1 MPITDAN
8 VPQMLPQ
15 GSVTEGLSF
24 VGSTNHPDPR
34 MVCRELFILR
44 PPPQAVPRLMTWKS
58 TSSCRQFAES
68 RGSPDPGIFPAEEL
82 LTDPACSDDICII
95 SQNCVIK
102 SRVNRWAHL
111 FGPNRCKT
119 WILCVLTIMD
129 IYIYQEIFFH

>member
-44 PPPQAVPRLMTWKS
+44 PPP
-58 TSSCRQFAES
+58 SCAQVNDLEKHV
-68 RGSPDPGIFPAEEL
+68 IMQ
-82 LTDPACSDDICII
+82 TICGK
-95 SQNCVIK
+95 Q
-102 SRVNRWAHL
+102 RE
-111 FGPNRCKT
+111 P
-119 WILCVLTIMD
+119 
-129 IYIYQEIFFH
+129 